1 MAQRPSSP
9 EELAQ
14 WTEVDR
20 YLEGVVGASDPALEA
35 TLRATRDAGMPE
47 IQVAPLQGKMLHL
60 LARAVGARRI
70 LEIGLLGGYST
81 TWLARALPPDGRLV
95 SLELSERH
103 AAVAKANL
111 ARAGVADRVEIRVG
125 PALASLVALA
135 AEGGPPFDL
144 AFIDAEKREYPEYL
158 AAAVDLLRPG
168 GVIVADNVVR
178 RGDITDR
185 ASADP
190 SVVGVRKMYD
200 DLRRNRRITATVVQ
214 TVGAKG
220 YDGFLL
226 AVVGPPAR
234 SGAPSR
240 PGRRSPPAES

>member
-1 MAQRPSSP
+1 MAQRASP
-9 EELAQ
+9 PEQLQ
-14 WTEVDR
+14 MWTEVDR
-20 YLEGVVGASDPALEA
+20 YLEGEVGASDPALEA

-47 IQVAPLQGKMLHL
+47 IQVSPLQGKMLHL

-81 TWLARALPPDGRLV
+81 TWLARALPPDGTLV

-103 AAVAKANL
+103 AAVARSNL
-111 ARAGVADRVEIRVG
+111 ARAGLAARVQIRIG

-144 AFIDAEKREYPEYL
+144 AFVDAEKREYPEYL
-158 AAAVDLLRPG
+158 AAAADLVRPG
-168 GVIVADNVVR
+168 GLIVADNVVR
-178 RGDITDR
+178 RGDIVDR
-185 ASADP
+185 ASTDP
-190 SVVGVRKMYD
+190 SVLGVRRMYG
-200 DLRRNRRITATVVQ
+200 DLRKNRRVSATVVQ

-226 AVVGPPAR
+226 AIVGPSAR
-234 SGAPSR
+234 AGAPSR
-240 PGRRSPPAES
+240 RDRRSPPAES